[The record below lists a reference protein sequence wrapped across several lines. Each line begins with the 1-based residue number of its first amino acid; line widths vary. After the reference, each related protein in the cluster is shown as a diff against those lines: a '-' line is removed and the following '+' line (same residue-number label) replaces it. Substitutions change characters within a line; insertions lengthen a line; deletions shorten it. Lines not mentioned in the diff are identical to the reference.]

1 MPNID
6 KIRINNTDYDI
17 YGLGGDV
24 LPIGT
29 EVEIEE
35 NTTIPVGWEEVND
48 KYAIYSTTQKCIGR
62 WIDGK
67 PLYRKVYTLST
78 IPSSNTDLFSVV
90 DLEID
95 TMVKLY
101 GFAKTAN
108 SMQFPIPSMDSD
120 SNYSVI
126 FKSANNIR
134 GRMLSGGGDIT
145 AVHIILEY
153 TKTTDTTDM
162 TITKKIQKVE
172 QSVPPALLDEY
183 STTEKIVGTWTDGKP
198 IYRKVVSGTFTTKNQ
213 QVNITGV
220 DNILNAWGYIVMNE
234 NVKMVFGQCVML
246 NDKSDG
252 QGSRAVIIYGTQVRL
267 DVDDQYIGKTFEV
280 VVEYTKQ

>member
-78 IPSSNTDLFSVV
+78 IPSSNTDLFSVA

-267 DVDDQYIGKTFEV
+267 DVDDQYVGKTFEV